1 MDSVVL
7 SKLEYHATTPN
18 RVPCPDHTLSASDV
32 WADPDLA
39 SSAVVLRPSGKGFC
53 QAGRRNGLT
62 LPAGRGIDT
71 GVAGTCYPIG
81 MAHPSD

>member
-39 SSAVVLRPSGKGFC
+39 SSAVVLRPSGKGLC
-53 QAGRRNGLT
+53 HAGR
-62 LPAGRGIDT
+62 
-71 GVAGTCYPIG
+71 
-81 MAHPSD
+81 